1 MSPELVC
8 LFQENSSQ
16 YTFGFD
22 LGMVL
27 GVNCQYLEN
36 LIYLRVQGFD

>member
-8 LFQENSSQ
+8 LFQENRSQ
-16 YTFGFD
+16 YIFGFD
-22 LGMVL
+22 ICMDL